1 MGKRLKKDKD
11 KKQEQQKLPLRRVIQ
26 NNLFMLGMI
35 HSVDPWLIPLRL
47 GMSLF
52 VSVTYFLGSTYLL
65 QYVMN
70 AIGEG
75 KGFFEILWMA
85 VLFVVLELSADLINN
100 AFWQLYYEK
109 RRYAVGQKVNL
120 KIFEHADR
128 VELACYENPEFFD
141 KFVKAL
147 GEADG
152 RALNVLDNVSGILW
166 CLVNLGLCVGLV
178 ASVHPIFLL
187 FALIPLVTVPIRS
200 KYQKQTHARDMEIRQ
215 IDRRKGYPHRV
226 FFVSEYAKELRLTKM
241 PTYLL
246 KYMKDASET
255 CRRIH
260 AQKGGLLT
268 ALECACIFLGNA
280 FPVALTTIY
289 AVYRTVVQ
297 GLMGFGDCF
306 VVLNTTSRISGEL
319 LDSVEEFM
327 NFRNNARYIETL
339 REFLE
344 YQPRITDGDQPL
356 PGSGDIELR
365 HVTFQ
370 YESAAAPTL
379 QDVSM
384 TFEAGKRIAI
394 VGANGAGKSTLVK
407 LLLRLYDAQ
416 GDITYG
422 GVPICSFALRD
433 YRDMFAAVMQDFHLF
448 AVSAAENVT
457 LARRTEGDDQRI
469 TEALKSAGIWDKL
482 CEGGGGLDSCMTR
495 EFDPAGIM
503 LSGGEAQKMAI
514 AHVYAKKNR
523 FVILDEPSSALDPI
537 AEYEMYR
544 TMLDACSDCGV
555 IFISHRLSSAVL
567 ADKIYL
573 IDGGRV
579 AECGTHE
586 QLMAKDGIYADM
598 FCKQAENYRESACEE
613 VSA

>member
-1 MGKRLKKDKD
+1 MAKKDKE
-11 KKQEQQKLPLRRVIQ
+11 KKSKQDKLPMRRIVQ
-26 NNLFMLGMI
+26 NNLYMLGLI
-35 HSVDPWLIPLRL
+35 HRVDPWLIPLRL
-47 GMSLF
+47 GMA
-52 VSVTYFLGSTYLL
+52 VMVCVTYFLGSTYLL
-65 QYVMN
+65 QYTLN
-70 AIGEG
+70 AVGKG
-75 KGFFEILWMA
+75 KGFFDILWMA
-85 VLFVVLELSADLINN
+85 VLFVALELSADLINN

-109 RRYAVGQKVNL
+109 RRYAVGQRVNL
-120 KIFEHADR
+120 TIFEHADS
-128 VELACYENPEFFD
+128 VELACYENPEFYD

-152 RALNVLDNVSGILW
+152 RAMNVLDNVAGILW
-166 CLVNLGLCVGLV
+166 CVVDLALCISLVV
-178 ASVHPIFLL
+178 SVHPVFLL
-187 FALIPLVTVPIRS
+187 FALIPLVTIPIRA

-226 FFVSEYAKELRLTKM
+226 FFVADFAKELRLTSM
-241 PTYLL
+241 PAYLL
-246 KYMKDASET
+246 KYMKEASEA

-260 AQKGGLLT
+260 TKKGGLLT
-268 ALECACIFLGNA
+268 FLECACILLGNVL
-280 FPVALTTIY
+280 PTVLTTVY
-289 AVYRTVVQ
+289 AVYRTVAQ
-297 GLMGFGDCF
+297 GLMGYGDCF
-306 VVLNTTSRISGEL
+306 VVLNTTSRISGVL
-319 LDSVEEFM
+319 IDSLEEFM
-327 NFRNNARYIETL
+327 NFRNNAQYIDTL

-344 YQPRITDGDQPL
+344 YKPRLTDGDRPL
-356 PGSGDIELR
+356 PEQGDLELR

-370 YESAAAPTL
+370 YESASSPTL

-384 TFEAGKRIAI
+384 TFAAGQRVAI

-407 LLLRLYDAQ
+407 LLLRLYDAR
-416 GDITYG
+416 GEITYG
-422 GVPICSFALRD
+422 GVPIQSFAQRE

-457 LARRTEGDDQRI
+457 LARRTAGDEQVI
-469 TEALKSAGIWDKL
+469 TDALQSAGIWEKL
-482 CEGGGGLDSCMTR
+482 QENGGLEASMTR
-495 EFDPAGIM
+495 EFDPAGLV
-503 LSGGEAQKMAI
+503 LSGGEAQKLAI

-544 TMLDACSDCGV
+544 TMLDACAGCGV

-579 AECGTHE
+579 AESGTHE
-586 QLMAKDGIYADM
+586 QLMAAGGIYADM
-598 FCKQAENYRESACEE
+598 FRKQAENYREDSDGE

>member
-1 MGKRLKKDKD
+1 MAKKAKEKKSKQDRL
-11 KKQEQQKLPLRRVIQ
+11 PMRRIVQ
-26 NNLFMLGMI
+26 NNLYMLGLI
-35 HSVDPWLIPLRL
+35 HRVDPRLIPLRL
-47 GMSLF
+47 GMA
-52 VSVTYFLGSTYLL
+52 VMVCVTYFLGSTYLL
-65 QYVMN
+65 QYTLN
-70 AIGEG
+70 AVGRG
-75 KGFFEILWMA
+75 KGFFDILWMA
-85 VLFVVLELSADLINN
+85 VLFVALELSADLINN

-120 KIFEHADR
+120 TIFEHADS
-128 VELACYENPEFFD
+128 VELACYENPEFYD

-152 RALNVLDNVSGILW
+152 RAMNVLDNVAGILW
-166 CLVNLGLCVGLV
+166 CVVDLALCVSLV
-178 ASVHPIFLL
+178 VSVHPVFLL
-187 FALIPLVTVPIRS
+187 FALIPLVTIPIRA

-226 FFVSEYAKELRLTKM
+226 FFVADFAKELRLTSM
-241 PTYLL
+241 PAYLL
-246 KYMKDASET
+246 KYMKEASET

-260 AQKGGLLT
+260 AKKGGLLT
-268 ALECACIFLGNA
+268 FLECACILFGNVL
-280 FPVALTTIY
+280 PTVLTTVY
-289 AVYRTVVQ
+289 AVYRTVAQ
-297 GLMGFGDCF
+297 GLMGYGDCF
-306 VVLNTTSRISGEL
+306 VVLNTTSRISGVL
-319 LDSVEEFM
+319 IDSLEEFM
-327 NFRNNARYIETL
+327 NFRNNAQYIDTL

-344 YQPRITDGDQPL
+344 YKPRLTDGDQPL
-356 PGSGDIELR
+356 PEKGDLELR
-365 HVTFQ
+365 NVTFQ
-370 YESAAAPTL
+370 YESASAPTL

-384 TFEAGKRIAI
+384 TFAAGQRVAI

-416 GDITYG
+416 GEITYG
-422 GVPICSFALRD
+422 GVPIQSFAQRE

-457 LARRTEGDDQRI
+457 LARREEGDEKVI
-469 TEALKSAGIWDKL
+469 TDALQSAGIWEKL
-482 CEGGGGLDSCMTR
+482 QENGGLEASMTR
-495 EFDPAGIM
+495 EFDPAGLV
-503 LSGGEAQKMAI
+503 LSGGEAQKLAI

-544 TMLDACSDCGV
+544 TMLDACAGCGV

-579 AECGTHE
+579 AESGTHE
-586 QLMAKDGIYADM
+586 QLMAAGGIYADM
-598 FCKQAENYRESACEE
+598 FRKQAENYREDSDGE

>member
-1 MGKRLKKDKD
+1 MAKKAKE
-11 KKQEQQKLPLRRVIQ
+11 KKSKQDKLPMRRIVQ
-26 NNLFMLGMI
+26 NNLYMLGLI
-35 HSVDPWLIPLRL
+35 HRVDPWLIPLRL
-47 GMSLF
+47 GMA
-52 VSVTYFLGSTYLL
+52 VMVCITYFLGSTYLL
-65 QYVMN
+65 QYTLN
-70 AIGEG
+70 AVGKG
-75 KGFFEILWMA
+75 KGFFDILWMA
-85 VLFVVLELSADLINN
+85 VLFVALELSADLINN

-120 KIFEHADR
+120 TIFEHADS
-128 VELACYENPEFFD
+128 VELACYENPEFYD

-152 RALNVLDNVSGILW
+152 RAMNVLDNVAGILW
-166 CLVNLGLCVGLV
+166 CVVDLALCVSLV
-178 ASVHPIFLL
+178 VSVHPVFLL
-187 FALIPLVTVPIRS
+187 FALVPLVTIPIRA

-226 FFVSEYAKELRLTKM
+226 FFVADFAKELRLTSM
-241 PTYLL
+241 PAYLL
-246 KYMKDASET
+246 KYMKEASEA

-260 AQKGGLLT
+260 AKKGGLLT
-268 ALECACIFLGNA
+268 FLECACILFGNVL
-280 FPVALTTIY
+280 PTVLTTVY
-289 AVYRTVVQ
+289 AVYRTVAQ
-297 GLMGFGDCF
+297 GLMGYGDCF
-306 VVLNTTSRISGEL
+306 VVLNTTSRISGVL
-319 LDSVEEFM
+319 IDSLEEFM
-327 NFRNNARYIETL
+327 NFRNNAQYIDTL

-344 YQPRITDGDQPL
+344 YKPRLTDGDQPL
-356 PGSGDIELR
+356 PEKGDLELR

-370 YESAAAPTL
+370 YESASAPTL

-384 TFEAGKRIAI
+384 TFAAGQRVAI

-407 LLLRLYDAQ
+407 LLLRLYDAR
-416 GDITYG
+416 GEITYG
-422 GVPICSFALRD
+422 GVPIQSFAQRE

-457 LARRTEGDDQRI
+457 LARREEGDEQVI
-469 TEALKSAGIWDKL
+469 TDALQSAGIWEKL
-482 CEGGGGLDSCMTR
+482 QENGGLEASMTR
-495 EFDPAGIM
+495 EFDPAGLV
-503 LSGGEAQKMAI
+503 LSGGEAQKLAI

-544 TMLDACSDCGV
+544 TMLDACTGCGV

-579 AECGTHE
+579 AESGTHE
-586 QLMAKDGIYADM
+586 QLMAAGGIYADM
-598 FCKQAENYRESACEE
+598 FLKQAENYREDSDGE